1 MYLHGDIPVYEKNP
15 FRESTFTYILNRST
29 YRSACFRMSEEQSG
43 RCAGRDLSL
52 YADTVIKPWG
62 DTENGTFYQPV
73 FYYLRFSW
81 NFCHFGVSMKDK
93 A

>member
-62 DTENGTFYQPV
+62 TRKMV
-73 FYYLRFSW
+73 
-81 NFCHFGVSMKDK
+81 HFTNRYFIICVSRGIS
-93 A
+93 ATLGFL